1 VVRYRAA
8 YPEPNPYQNVSW
20 IRNIA
25 LQAGDPDQLIAV
37 VGEMKRMNEAM
48 SQLMQE
54 NLLLKADK
62 KKKNKK
68 KKKSKK
74 SRKRRKKSKKNENED
89 EDNPSRSSSS
99 SRSRSSSVS
108 SSSSSATSSRSSSS
122 SKRHK
127 KKRARHQPPTRSV
140 SEILAVN
147 VEAAPEPK

>member
-25 LQAGDPDQLIAV
+25 LQAGDPDQLIAA

-74 SRKRRKKSKKNENED
+74 SRKRRKKSKKNESED
-89 EDNPSRSSSS
+89 EDNPSSSS

-122 SKRHK
+122 SKRNK

>member
-25 LQAGDPDQLIAV
+25 LQAGDPDQLIAA

-74 SRKRRKKSKKNENED
+74 SRKRRKKSKKNESED
-89 EDNPSRSSSS
+89 EDNPSSSS

-127 KKRARHQPPTRSV
+127 KKMARHQPPTRSV